1 MEASPMTL
9 MNKDDELQRMKIW
22 ARHPP
27 NGCTQP
33 AFTKQP
39 ICADSAPFEAYQA
52 VKKRGFRVSKTFLYS
67 IEAALQGMGWK
78 ELLDEQKAALN
89 RKLETPDGLR
99 TATAEETAK

>member
-1 MEASPMTL
+1 MEASTMTL
-9 MNKDDELQRMKIW
+9 MNKDDELQRMKNLGKTSAQWLHAAGIHK
-22 ARHPP
+22 A
-27 NGCTQP
+27 
-33 AFTKQP
+33 
-39 ICADSAPFEAYQA
+39 ADLRRLGSIEAYQA

>member
-1 MEASPMTL
+1 
-9 MNKDDELQRMKIW
+9 MNKDDELQRMKNLGKTSAQWLHAAGIHK
-22 ARHPP
+22 A
-27 NGCTQP
+27 
-33 AFTKQP
+33 
-39 ICADSAPFEAYQA
+39 ADLRRLGSIEAYQA

>member
-9 MNKDDELQRMKIW
+9 MNKDDELQRMKNLGKTSVQWLHAAGIHK
-22 ARHPP
+22 A
-27 NGCTQP
+27 
-33 AFTKQP
+33 
-39 ICADSAPFEAYQA
+39 ADLRRLGSIEAYQA